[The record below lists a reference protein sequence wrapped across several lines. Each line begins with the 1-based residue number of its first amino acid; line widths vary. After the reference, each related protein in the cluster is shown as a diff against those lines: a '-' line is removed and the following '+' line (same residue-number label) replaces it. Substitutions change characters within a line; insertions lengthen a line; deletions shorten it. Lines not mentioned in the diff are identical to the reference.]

1 MSVFM
6 VERHLP
12 GVTPEQLGGAQQAAI
27 TTSQRFTASGKP
39 VRYIRSTFVPD
50 EAVCFCLFE
59 ASMREHVREVNDAAS
74 LPYRRIVEALDL
86 TPVLAV
92 LLLTVSMLAVGCER
106 NPIAPS
112 RGTGPVAAAQGFV
125 AGASSASARPSAECS
140 NVKATVVATLS
151 AGTAS
156 GTITGDL
163 NGPVSATIDQVSQS
177 GNGDAGALHVLMR
190 HHYTNLSPFGR
201 IDTSDHAV
209 LAPIDRGAGLYRMN
223 NRLTVVS
230 GHGIYTGAT
239 GYLHTHGTVDFGT
252 GAIDL
257 SLTGRVCA
265 ASASPGWIAW

>member
-39 VRYIRSTFVPD
+39 VRYIRSTFVPE
-50 EAVCFCLFE
+50 EAVCLCLFE

-86 TPVLAV
+86 TPILAM
-92 LLLTVSMLAVGCER
+92 LLTVSMLAAGCGR

-112 RGTGPVAAAQGFV
+112 RGTDPVSAAQ
-125 AGASSASARPSAECS
+125 ASVVGGSTTSALRSAECS
-140 NVKATVVATLS
+140 NVNATVVATLS

-156 GTITGDL
+156 GTISGDL
-163 NGPVSATIDQVSQS
+163 NGPVFAAIDEVNQS
-177 GNGDAGALHVLMR
+177 GNSDTGVLHVRME
-190 HHYTNLSPFGR
+190 HHYTNLSPSGT
-201 IDTSDHAV
+201 IDTSDYAV
-209 LAPIDRGAGLYRMN
+209 VAPIDRGAGLYRMN
-223 NRLTVVS
+223 NRLTVV
-230 GHGIYTGAT
+230 GGDGIYTGAT
-239 GYLHTHGTVDFGT
+239 GYLHTHGTLDFGT
-252 GAIDL
+252 GAINL

-265 ASASPGWIAW
+265 PS

>member
-6 VERHLP
+6 VERHVP
-12 GVTPEQLGGAQQAAI
+12 GITPEQLGGAQQAAI

-39 VRYIRSTFVPD
+39 VRYIRSTFVPE

-86 TPVLAV
+86 TPVLPM
-92 LLLTVSMLAVGCER
+92 LLLTVSMLAVGCGR

-112 RGTGPVAAAQGFV
+112 RGTGPVAAAQTSVV
-125 AGASSASARPSAECS
+125 AASSVSARRSAECS
-140 NVKATVVATLS
+140 NINATVVATLS
-151 AGTAS
+151 AGTAT

-163 NGPVSATIDQVSQS
+163 NGPVSAAIDEVNQS
-177 GNGDAGALHVLMR
+177 GNSDVGALHVLME
-190 HHYTNLSPFGR
+190 HHYTTLSPSGR

-223 NRLTVVS
+223 NRLTVV
-230 GHGIYTGAT
+230 GGDGIYTGAT

-252 GAIDL
+252 GAINL
-257 SLTGRVCA
+257 SLNGRVCA
-265 ASASPGWIAW
+265 AS

>member
-12 GVTPEQLGGAQQAAI
+12 GITPEQLGGAQQAAI

-59 ASMREHVREVNDAAS
+59 ASMREHVCEVNDAAS

-86 TPVLAV
+86 TPVLAM
-92 LLLTVSMLAVGCER
+92 LLTVSMLAAGCGR

-112 RGTGPVAAAQGFV
+112 RGTDPVAAAQASV
-125 AGASSASARPSAECS
+125 VGASTMSALSSTVCS
-140 NVKATVVATLS
+140 NVNATVAATLS
-151 AGTAS
+151 ARTAS

-163 NGPVSATIDQVSQS
+163 NGPVFAAIDEVDQS
-177 GNGDAGALHVLMR
+177 GNSDTGVLHVVME
-190 HHYTNLSPFGR
+190 HHYTNLSPSGR
-201 IDTSDHAV
+201 IRTSDYAV

-223 NRLTVVS
+223 NRLTVV
-230 GHGIYTGAT
+230 GGDGIYTGAT

-252 GAIDL
+252 GAINL
-257 SLTGRVCA
+257 TLTGRVCA
-265 ASASPGWIAW
+265 AS

>member
-39 VRYIRSTFVPD
+39 VRYIRSTFVPE
-50 EAVCFCLFE
+50 EAVCLCLFE

-86 TPVLAV
+86 TPVLAM
-92 LLLTVSMLAVGCER
+92 LLTVSMLAAGCGQ

-112 RGTGPVAAAQGFV
+112 GGVSAAQASVV
-125 AGASSASARPSAECS
+125 AGSTTSALSSAECS
-140 NVKATVVATLS
+140 NVNATVVATLS

-156 GTITGDL
+156 GTISGDL
-163 NGPVSATIDQVSQS
+163 NGPVFAAIDEVNQS
-177 GNGDAGALHVLMR
+177 GNSDTGVLHVRME
-190 HHYTNLSPFGR
+190 HHYTNLSPSGT
-201 IDTSDHAV
+201 IDTSDYAV
-209 LAPIDRGAGLYRMN
+209 VAPIDRGAGLYRMN
-223 NRLTVVS
+223 NRLTVV
-230 GHGIYTGAT
+230 GGDGIYASAT
-239 GYLHTHGTVDFGT
+239 GYLHTHGTLDFGT
-252 GAIDL
+252 GAIHL

-265 ASASPGWIAW
+265 AS

>member
-39 VRYIRSTFVPD
+39 VRYIRSTFVPE

-86 TPVLAV
+86 TPVLAM
-92 LLLTVSMLAVGCER
+92 LLTVSMLAAGCGR

-112 RGTGPVAAAQGFV
+112 LSTDPVSAAQ
-125 AGASSASARPSAECS
+125 ASVEGGSTTSALRSAECS
-140 NVKATVVATLS
+140 NVNATVVATLS
-151 AGTAS
+151 AAGTAS
-156 GTITGDL
+156 GTIAGDL
-163 NGPVSATIDQVSQS
+163 NGPVIAAINEVSQS
-177 GNGDAGALHVLMR
+177 GNSDTGVLHVRME
-190 HHYTNLSPFGR
+190 HHYTNLSPSGT
-201 IDTSDHAV
+201 IDTSDYAV
-209 LAPIDRGAGLYRMN
+209 VAPIDRGAGLYRMN
-223 NRLTVVS
+223 NRLTVV
-230 GHGIYTGAT
+230 GGDGIYTGAT
-239 GYLHTHGTVDFGT
+239 GYLHTHGTLDFGT
-252 GAIDL
+252 GAINL

-265 ASASPGWIAW
+265 PS

>member
-86 TPVLAV
+86 TPVLAM
-92 LLLTVSMLAVGCER
+92 LLTVSMLAAGCGR

-112 RGTGPVAAAQGFV
+112 RGTDPVAAAQASV
-125 AGASSASARPSAECS
+125 VGASTMSALSSTVCS
-140 NVKATVVATLS
+140 NVNATVAATLS
-151 AGTAS
+151 ARTAS

-163 NGPVSATIDQVSQS
+163 NGPVFAAIDEVNQS
-177 GNGDAGALHVLMR
+177 GNSDTGVLHVLME

-201 IDTSDHAV
+201 IRTSDYAV

-223 NRLTVVS
+223 NRLTVV
-230 GHGIYTGAT
+230 GGDGIYTGAT

-252 GAIDL
+252 GAINL
-257 SLTGRVCA
+257 TLTGRVCA
-265 ASASPGWIAW
+265 AS